1 MEDST
6 WYHFYLFVFIF
17 YLPQAICFC
26 STIFIATLFIWFW
39 GWSFL
44 YSIWRFRP
52 IKRAAAYRVAG
63 LLLLAGVM
71 ITFAGMIHLSI
82 YWYAQ
87 FHEMHLNNKHNRYVF
102 LQSHAQGFDFFQM
115 SWIAKLSIKSS
126 PYQQLSP
133 HFA

>member
-1 MEDST
+1 MREKQMFAGASCAGVVSAGVACFFVGLVMIIWCVWDSYKGIDVT
-6 WYHFYLFVFIF
+6 KIQNGF
-17 YLPQAICFC
+17 

-44 YSIWRFRP
+44 YSVWRFRP

-82 YWYAQ
+82 Y
-87 FHEMHLNNKHNRYVF
+87 
-102 LQSHAQGFDFFQM
+102 
-115 SWIAKLSIKSS
+115 
-126 PYQQLSP
+126 
-133 HFA
+133 